1 MSESDKRIV
10 ILNEDEL
17 RKTFSRLSC
26 EIIEKISNLDNL
38 LLIGIPTRGIHL
50 AEVIRKEIFTK
61 TGVDV
66 KKGIIDP
73 TFYRDDQ
80 SRVGTRLK
88 KATEIP
94 TSIEKKEIVLI
105 DDVIFTGRT
114 IRAAIDSLLSW
125 GRPKKIMLLVMIDR
139 GNRELPIQPDF
150 YGRKVPTSEKE
161 TIKLCLKQVD
171 GEEGIFLESFCSKD
185 IS

>member
-61 TGVDV
+61 TRVNV
-66 KKGIIDP
+66 KE
-73 TFYRDDQ
+73 RH
-80 SRVGTRLK
+80 
-88 KATEIP
+88 
-94 TSIEKKEIVLI
+94 
-105 DDVIFTGRT
+105 
-114 IRAAIDSLLSW
+114 
-125 GRPKKIMLLVMIDR
+125 
-139 GNRELPIQPDF
+139 N
-150 YGRKVPTSEKE
+150 
-161 TIKLCLKQVD
+161 
-171 GEEGIFLESFCSKD
+171 
-185 IS
+185 